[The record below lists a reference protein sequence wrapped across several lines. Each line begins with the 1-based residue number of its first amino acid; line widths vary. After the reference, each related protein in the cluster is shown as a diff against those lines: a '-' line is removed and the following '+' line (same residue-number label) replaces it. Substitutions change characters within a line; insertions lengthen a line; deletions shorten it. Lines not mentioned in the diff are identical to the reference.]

1 MWSGGCRMQKGY
13 WGDSTSPENLVRG
26 ANEYQDITEN
36 VRISPVASSY
46 IPCSTCNRIALHV
59 FLWVDGKT
67 ILGIKKAR
75 LLPRN

>member
-36 VRISPVASSY
+36 VRISPCIILYSVQY
-46 IPCSTCNRIALHV
+46 CNRIALHV